1 MNQKD
6 FNLLINEI
14 SNILKPLNQLLYECL
29 VLIIFYYIFNTIS
42 FLNNNSKIHKPFVY
56 LIFIICI
63 CLDWFIWNNCN
74 QSSLF
79 IAILFIYI
87 VYNFNVS
94 TTISTF
100 INSMKE
106 SKTNNQINKQN
117 DNELKYIQLQ
127 QDINNKKIEEDLDK
141 ITFIPKEFIPSV
153 NPEPYEKSMDGI
165 NEINRAYSLTA
176 PPISVLG
183 LNYADVK
190 LSELRKT
197 PQYKNKY
204 LSNENRE
211 ISNDLIDSNTGNTGN
226 NIINDYSS
234 GGDNSNNSNSNSN
247 NSNNNKVNTDL
258 FRNPK
263 REFLDDK
270 WLQIKQNT
278 YNDVCS
284 SCTASNKGNAIC
296 TVPKYGEG
304 LEECTN
310 QTNSVDNSQLINIS
324 SNKIEPIY
332 KF

>member
-6 FNLLINEI
+6 FNLLINDI
-14 SNILKPLNQLLYECL
+14 SNIVKPLNQLLYECL

-42 FLNNNSKIHKPFVY
+42 FLNNNSKIHKSFVY
-56 LIFIICI
+56 LIFVICI

-87 VYNFNVS
+87 IYNFNVS
-94 TTISTF
+94 NTISTF

-106 SKTNNQINKQN
+106 SKTNNQINEQN
-117 DNELKYIQLQ
+117 DDELNYIQSQ
-127 QDINNKKIEEDLDK
+127 QDINDTKIQEDIDK
-141 ITFIPKEFIPSV
+141 ITFIPKEFIPSI
-153 NPEPYEKSMDGI
+153 NPVPYEKSMDGI
-165 NEINRAYSLTA
+165 NEINRAYSLTV
-176 PPISVLG
+176 PPIRVKG

-190 LSELRKT
+190 LNELHKT
-197 PQYKNKY
+197 PQYKNEY
-204 LSNENRE
+204 LTKKNIE
-211 ISNDLIDSNTGNTGN
+211 IANDLINSNIGSNNDTTGN
-226 NIINDYSS
+226 NNSTNDKA
-234 GGDNSNNSNSNSN
+234 NI
-247 NSNNNKVNTDL
+247 DL
-258 FRNPK
+258 FRKPK

-270 WLQIKQNT
+270 WLQIKDNT

-284 SCTASNKGNAIC
+284 SCTTSNKGNAIC

-310 QTNSVDNSQLINIS
+310 QTDSVDNSQLINIS
-324 SNKIEPIY
+324 SNKVEPIY